1 MAEDLTVENFVENI
15 KKMSDRDRKKI
26 RWELLIDLIIQV
38 ADVEK
43 LNQDKVE
50 NYTKLETC
58 IAALEAQ
65 YTYIKTDTINNT
77 ASILNIKNEKQNP
90 VTQATAENTDKIKD
104 LELEIKDMK
113 KHLNGIEQYLRVN
126 NLEIIG
132 LDEVKD
138 GDFESNEERIL
149 AAINSLEFAR

>member
-1 MAEDLTVENFVENI
+1 
-15 KKMSDRDRKKI
+15 MSDGDRKKI
-26 RWELLIDLIIQV
+26 RSELPIDLIIQL

-77 ASILNIKNEKQNP
+77 ASILNIKNEKQNT
-90 VTQATAENTDKIKD
+90 VTQATAENTNKIKD
-104 LELEIKDMK
+104 LELEINDMK

-132 LDEVKD
+132 LYEVSKMVTLNQMNK
-138 GDFESNEERIL
+138 EY
-149 AAINSLEFAR
+149 

>member
-26 RWELLIDLIIQV
+26 RSELLIDLIIQL

-50 NYTKLETC
+50 NYTKLETR

-90 VTQATAENTDKIKD
+90 VTQATAENTNKIKD

-113 KHLNGIEQYLRVN
+113 KHLNGIEQYLCVS

-138 GDFESNEERIL
+138 GD
-149 AAINSLEFAR
+149 